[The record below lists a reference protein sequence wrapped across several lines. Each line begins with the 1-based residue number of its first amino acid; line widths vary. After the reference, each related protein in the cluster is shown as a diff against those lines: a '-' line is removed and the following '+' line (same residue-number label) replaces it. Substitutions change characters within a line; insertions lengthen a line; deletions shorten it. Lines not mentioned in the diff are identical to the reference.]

1 MLYSKHYINGKKTK
15 HLVRVIS
22 FWSSTLLT
30 RAPPEQPAYPTQS
43 HWPVFPLALGSTGD
57 TGAGGHPRRAGPI
70 GRTERDAPRRNP
82 PKQRHPRPQRR
93 HQARGTPRRRET
105 RLCSRAHFLP
115 PSVRR
120 PREVILTS
128 PQPPSKFPLNFVQQH
143 FRRPKQQVP
152 PPRFIS
158 DSLARW
164 DVPF

>member
-1 MLYSKHYINGKKTK
+1 MLYSKHYINGKKQNIWCGLLASGAPLYSRG
-15 HLVRVIS
+15 HLL
-22 FWSSTLLT
+22 SSLPIQR
-30 RAPPEQPAYPTQS
+30 RATGQS
-43 HWPVFPLALGSTGD
+43 SRWHWAPRATPGL
-57 TGAGGHPRRAGPI
+57 GGHPRRAGPI

-82 PKQRHPRPQRR
+82 PKQRHPRLQRR
-93 HQARGTPRRRET
+93 HQARRTPRRRET

-115 PSVRR
+115 LSVRR